1 MREISNEKLKAALER
16 KLELLRNYRY
26 HKQYFSAALDYH
38 EYICTSLALKPILS
52 ELIEEGKIIPVYLQ
66 QIFSDFVLIQ
76 SLKKGQKT
84 TKLILQFPNFYSQ
97 KIEEEHKLLKNFFDL
112 IQADYED
119 YKKHPGQVL
128 FDPNAPVIKNDR
140 DDEFFYTQ
148 KLHNDIFEK
157 LESLNERDSNSLDFD
172 ESNSTLYLMGTP
184 ILISK
189 RVQSDALYLLK
200 TLFKDRERVWN
211 NDEILD
217 DWKIDID
224 AKAPKNK
231 VYQAGKAVNRNISQK
246 IQIDDFLEVTTK
258 TVSINKRYL
267 TK

>member
-1 MREISNEKLKAALER
+1 MIGNEKLKTVLER
-16 KLELLRNYRY
+16 KLGLLRDYRY

-38 EYICTSLALKPILS
+38 EYICTSEALEPILS
-52 ELIEEGKIIPVYLQ
+52 ELIEDGKIAPAYLQ
-66 QIFSDFVLIQ
+66 QIFNDFVLIQ

-84 TKLILQFPNFYSQ
+84 TTLILQFPNFYTK

-119 YKKHPGQVL
+119 YKKHQGQVL
-128 FDPNAPVIKNDR
+128 FNPDAPVIKSDR

-148 KLHNDIFEK
+148 KLHNDIIEK
-157 LESLNERDSNSLDFD
+157 LESPNEQSSNSLDFN
-172 ESNSTLYLMGTP
+172 ESTSTLHFMGTP

-200 TLFKDRERVWN
+200 TLFKDRARVWN
-211 NDEILD
+211 NDEVLD
-217 DWKIDID
+217 DWKIDVD

-231 VYQAGKAVNRNISQK
+231 VYQAGKAVNRIISQK
-246 IQIDDFLEVTTK
+246 IQVYDFLEVTTK

-267 TK
+267 AE